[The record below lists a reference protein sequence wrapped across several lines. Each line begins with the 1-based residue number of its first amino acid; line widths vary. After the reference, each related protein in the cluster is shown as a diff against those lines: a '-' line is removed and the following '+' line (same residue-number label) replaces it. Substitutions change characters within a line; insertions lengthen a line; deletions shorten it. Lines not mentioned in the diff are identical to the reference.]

1 MVRLT
6 KIYTRTGDGGKTRL
20 GDMSET
26 TKTDARVEA
35 YGSVDEANSA
45 IGLARVALADGD
57 AADAVDAVLARVQND
72 LFDVGADLCVP
83 DRGETL
89 SWEPLRVTADQV
101 TALERDID
109 AFNAR
114 LNALDSFILPGG
126 SEAAA
131 RLHLARAV
139 LRRAER
145 RTVALRETGEPVS
158 DDAIRYLNRAS
169 DLLFVLARIAN
180 DEGRSDVKWVP
191 GGQR

>member
-26 TKTDARVEA
+26 SKTDARVEA
-35 YGSVDEANSA
+35 YGTVDEANSA
-45 IGLARVALADGD
+45 IGLARAALPVGSAI
-57 AADAVDAVLARVQND
+57 DAVLMRVQND

-83 DRGETL
+83 DRREKL
-89 SWEPLRVTADQV
+89 EWEPLRATADQV
-101 TALERDID
+101 RALEADID
-109 AFNAR
+109 RFNDK
-114 LNALDSFILPGG
+114 LDPLDSFILPGG

-131 RLHLARAV
+131 RLHLARTV
-139 LRRAER
+139 MRRAER
-145 RTVALRETGEPVS
+145 RTVALAEAGEPVNAE
-158 DDAIRYLNRAS
+158 AIKYLNRAS

-180 DEGRSDVKWVP
+180 DEGRADVKWVP

>member
-26 TKTDARVEA
+26 SKTDARVEA
-35 YGSVDEANSA
+35 YGTVDEANSA
-45 IGLARVALADGD
+45 IGLARAALPVGSAI
-57 AADAVDAVLARVQND
+57 DAVLMRMQND

-83 DRGETL
+83 DRGEKL
-89 SWEPLRVTADQV
+89 DWELLRATAEQV
-101 TALERDID
+101 SALEADID
-109 AFNAR
+109 RFNET
-114 LNALDSFILPGG
+114 LDPLDSFILPGG

-131 RLHLARAV
+131 RLHVARTV
-139 LRRAER
+139 MRRAER
-145 RTVALRETGEPVS
+145 RTVALAEAGEPVNAE
-158 DDAIRYLNRAS
+158 AIKYLNRAS

-180 DEGRSDVKWVP
+180 DEGRADVKWVP

>member
-35 YGSVDEANSA
+35 YGTVDEANSA
-45 IGLARVALADGD
+45 IGVARAALQVGSAI
-57 AADAVDAVLARVQND
+57 DAVLARVQND

-83 DRGETL
+83 DRGEKL
-89 SWEPLRVTADQV
+89 DWEPLRTRAEQI
-101 TALERDID
+101 TALEADID
-109 AFNAR
+109 GFNDK
-114 LNALDSFILPGG
+114 LDALDSFILPGG
-126 SEAAA
+126 TEAAA

-139 LRRAER
+139 MRRAER
-145 RTVALRETGEPVS
+145 RTVALAETGEPVTPE
-158 DDAIRYLNRAS
+158 AIIYLNRAS

-180 DEGRSDVKWVP
+180 DEGRADVKWVP

>member
-35 YGSVDEANSA
+35 YGTVDEANSA
-45 IGLARVALADGD
+45 IGVARAALQVGSAI
-57 AADAVDAVLARVQND
+57 DAVLARVQND

-83 DRGETL
+83 DRGERL
-89 SWEPLRVTADQV
+89 DWEPLRTRAEQIA
-101 TALERDID
+101 ALEADID
-109 AFNAR
+109 GFNDK
-114 LNALDSFILPGG
+114 LDALDSFILPGG
-126 SEAAA
+126 TEAAA
-131 RLHLARAV
+131 HLHLARAV
-139 LRRAER
+139 MRRAER
-145 RTVALRETGEPVS
+145 RTVALAETGEPVTPE
-158 DDAIRYLNRAS
+158 AIIYLNRAS

-180 DEGRSDVKWVP
+180 DEGRADVKWVP

>member
-26 TKTDARVEA
+26 SKTDARVEA
-35 YGSVDEANSA
+35 YGTVDEANSA
-45 IGLARVALADGD
+45 IGLARAALPVGSAI
-57 AADAVDAVLARVQND
+57 DAVLMRVQND

-83 DRGETL
+83 DRGEKL
-89 SWEPLRVTADQV
+89 EWEPLRATADQV
-101 TALERDID
+101 SALEADID
-109 AFNAR
+109 RFNDK
-114 LNALDSFILPGG
+114 LDPLDSFILPGG

-131 RLHLARAV
+131 RLHVARTV
-139 LRRAER
+139 MRRAER
-145 RTVALRETGEPVS
+145 RTVALAEAGEPVNAE
-158 DDAIRYLNRAS
+158 AIKYLNRAS

-180 DEGRSDVKWVP
+180 DEGRADVKWVP

>member
-26 TKTDARVEA
+26 SKTDARVEA
-35 YGSVDEANSA
+35 YGTVDEANSA
-45 IGLARVALADGD
+45 IGLARAALPVGSAI
-57 AADAVDAVLARVQND
+57 DAVLMRVQND

-83 DRGETL
+83 DRGEKL
-89 SWEPLRVTADQV
+89 EWEPLRATADQV
-101 TALERDID
+101 RALEADID
-109 AFNAR
+109 RFNEK
-114 LNALDSFILPGG
+114 LDPLDSFILPGG

-131 RLHLARAV
+131 RLHVARTV
-139 LRRAER
+139 MRRAER
-145 RTVALRETGEPVS
+145 RTVALAEAGEPVNAE
-158 DDAIRYLNRAS
+158 AIKYLNRAS

-180 DEGRSDVKWVP
+180 DEGRADVKWVP

>member
-26 TKTDARVEA
+26 SKTDARVEA
-35 YGSVDEANSA
+35 YGTVDEANSA
-45 IGLARVALADGD
+45 IGLARSALSVGSAI
-57 AADAVDAVLARVQND
+57 DAVLMRVQND

-89 SWEPLRVTADQV
+89 EWEPLRATADQV
-101 TALERDID
+101 SALEADID
-109 AFNAR
+109 RFNEK
-114 LNALDSFILPGG
+114 LGPLDSFILPGG
-126 SEAAA
+126 TEAAA
-131 RLHLARAV
+131 RLHVARTV
-139 LRRAER
+139 MRRAER
-145 RTVALRETGEPVS
+145 RTVALAEAGEPVNAE
-158 DDAIRYLNRAS
+158 AIKYLNRAS

-180 DEGRSDVKWVP
+180 DEGRADVKWVP